1 MRDFRIKNQEPR
13 TILSVQSLVFLVAAF
28 LLTACNNN
36 NKSTDQTQVE
46 VKKNVV
52 VNAPPFSSDSAY
64 AYTQAQV
71 DFGPRNM
78 NSKAHD
84 ACGKWL
90 IAKIKTLADT
100 VYVQNFDMPAFDG
113 NVLKCTNIIASF
125 NPKATTRILLT
136 SHWDSR
142 PWADQDKI
150 DRDKPIISACD
161 GASGCGTL
169 MEVARAMKSKPSSIG
184 VDIFFNDA
192 EDYGYTGTLSD
203 VVKVKA
209 PAGDNED
216 TYCIGAQYWSRNPH
230 VQGYKA
236 DFGVLL
242 DMAAGHGAV
251 FTRDGTSA
259 YNAGWVQD
267 LVWGNAQ
274 QIGFSNYFSNQN
286 TPALTDDHYY
296 INQLAKIPTIDII
309 AYDATSPSHL
319 FPVYWHTHN
328 DNMSVIDKN
337 TLDAVGK
344 TLLYTIYKYEA
355 EHKAQ

>member
-1 MRDFRIKNQEPR
+1 MYKFHIRAF
-13 TILSVQSLVFLVAAF
+13 AF
-28 LLTACNNN
+28 LAVILALASCNN
-36 NKSTDQTQVE
+36 KPTEQTVVE
-46 VKKNVV
+46 TKKDVV

-64 AYTQAQV
+64 SYTQTQV

-78 NSKAHD
+78 NSNGHD

-90 IAKIKTLADT
+90 IAKVKTLADT
-100 VYVQNFDMPAFDG
+100 VYVQNFDVTAFDG
-113 NVLKCTNIIASF
+113 KVLKCTNIIASF

-142 PWADQDKI
+142 PWADQDKV
-150 DRDKPIISACD
+150 DRDKPILSASD
-161 GASGCGTL
+161 GASGVGTL

-184 VDIFFNDA
+184 IDIFFNDA
-192 EDYGYTGTLSD
+192 EDYGYTSTLANL
-203 VVKVKA
+203 VKKK
-209 PAGDNED
+209 PEGDTED
-216 TYCIGAQYWSRNPH
+216 TYCLGAQYWCKKPH
-230 VQGYKA
+230 VPGYKA

-259 YNAGWVQD
+259 FNAGWVQD
-267 LVWGNAQ
+267 LIWGNAQ
-274 QIGFSNYFSNQN
+274 QIGFNNYFSNQN

-296 INQLAKIPTIDII
+296 INLLTKIPTIDII
-309 AYDATSPSHL
+309 AYDGQSSSHL
-319 FPVYWHTHN
+319 FPEYWHTHN

-344 TLLYTIYKYEA
+344 TLLYTIYKYDA
-355 EHKAQ
+355 EHKNQ

>member
-1 MRDFRIKNQEPR
+1 MYKFHIRAF
-13 TILSVQSLVFLVAAF
+13 AF
-28 LLTACNNN
+28 LAVILALASCNN
-36 NKSTDQTQVE
+36 KPTEQTVAE
-46 VKKNVV
+46 TKKDVV

-64 AYTQAQV
+64 AYTQTQV

-78 NSKAHD
+78 NSKGHD

-90 IAKIKTLADT
+90 IAKVKTLADT
-100 VYVQNFDMPAFDG
+100 VYVQNFDVTAFDG
-113 NVLKCTNIIASF
+113 KVLKCTNIIASF

-142 PWADQDKI
+142 PWADQDKV
-150 DRDKPIISACD
+150 DRDKPILSASD
-161 GASGCGTL
+161 GASGIGTL

-192 EDYGYTGTLSD
+192 EDYGYTSTLANL
-203 VVKVKA
+203 VKKK
-209 PAGDNED
+209 PEGDTED
-216 TYCIGAQYWSRNPH
+216 TYCLGAQYWCKKPH
-230 VQGYKA
+230 VPGYKA

-259 YNAGWVQD
+259 FNAGWVQD
-267 LVWGNAQ
+267 LIWGNAQ
-274 QIGFSNYFSNQN
+274 QIGFNNYFSNQN

-296 INQLAKIPTIDII
+296 INLLTKIPTIDII
-309 AYDATSPSHL
+309 AYDGQSSSHL
-319 FPVYWHTHN
+319 FPEYWHTHN

-344 TLLYTIYKYEA
+344 TLLYTIYKYDA
-355 EHKAQ
+355 EHKNQ

>member
-1 MRDFRIKNQEPR
+1 MYKTHFRVLAFFAA
-13 TILSVQSLVFLVAAF
+13 TLLLSS
-28 LLTACNNN
+28 CNNN
-36 NKSTDQTQVE
+36 NKQADQTPVE
-46 VKKNVV
+46 AKKTVV

-64 AYTQAQV
+64 AYTQTQV

-84 ACGKWL
+84 DCGKWL
-90 IAKIKTLADT
+90 IAKAKALADT
-100 VYVQNFDMPAFDG
+100 VYIQTFDQTAFDG
-113 NVLKCTNIIASF
+113 KVLKCTNIIASF

-136 SHWDSR
+136 SHWDCR
-142 PWADQDKI
+142 PWADMDKI
-150 DRDKPIISACD
+150 DRDKPIMSASD

-169 MEVARAMKSKPSSIG
+169 MEVARAMKSKPASIG

-203 VVKVKA
+203 LVKVKN
-209 PAGDNED
+209 PATDNED
-216 TYCIGAQYWSRNPH
+216 TYCIGAQYWCRNPH
-230 VQGYKA
+230 VAGYKA
-236 DFGVLL
+236 DFGILL

-267 LVWGNAQ
+267 MVWTNAQ
-274 QIGFSNYFSNQN
+274 QIGYSNYFSNQN
-286 TPALTDDHYY
+286 TPALTDDHFY

>member
-1 MRDFRIKNQEPR
+1 M
-13 TILSVQSLVFLVAAF
+13 
-28 LLTACNNN
+28 
-36 NKSTDQTQVE
+36 
-46 VKKNVV
+46 
-52 VNAPPFSSDSAY
+52 
-64 AYTQAQV
+64 
-71 DFGPRNM
+71 
-78 NSKAHD
+78 
-84 ACGKWL
+84 
-90 IAKIKTLADT
+90 
-100 VYVQNFDMPAFDG
+100 
-113 NVLKCTNIIASF
+113 
-125 NPKATTRILLT
+125 
-136 SHWDSR
+136 
-142 PWADQDKI
+142 DKI
-150 DRDKPIISACD
+150 DRDKPIMSASD

-169 MEVARAMKSKPSSIG
+169 MEVARAMKSKPASIG

-203 VVKVKA
+203 LVKVKN
-209 PAGDNED
+209 PATDNED
-216 TYCIGAQYWSRNPH
+216 TYCIGAQYWCRNPH
-230 VQGYKA
+230 VAGYKA
-236 DFGVLL
+236 DFGILL

-267 LVWGNAQ
+267 MVWTNAQ
-274 QIGFSNYFSNQN
+274 QIGYSNYFSNQN
-286 TPALTDDHYY
+286 TPALTDDHFY

>member
-1 MRDFRIKNQEPR
+1 MRDLRMKSQEPR
-13 TILSVQSLVFLVAAF
+13 TIFNAPVWIILVVI
-28 LLTACNNN
+28 LLLASCNNN
-36 NKSTDQTQVE
+36 NKSAEQTPVE
-46 VKKNVV
+46 TKKNVA

-64 AYTQAQV
+64 AYTQTQV

-100 VYVQNFDMPAFDG
+100 VYVQNFDVPAFDG

-142 PWADQDKI
+142 PWADQDNI
-150 DRDKPIISACD
+150 DRNKPILSASD
-161 GASGCGTL
+161 GASGIGTL

-203 VVKVKA
+203 IVQVKSTG
-209 PAGDNED
+209 GDNED
-216 TYCIGAQYWSRNPH
+216 TYCLGAQYWCRNPH
-230 VQGYKA
+230 VAGYKA
-236 DFGVLL
+236 DFGILL

-251 FTRDGTSA
+251 FTRDGTSS

-267 LVWGNAQ
+267 MVWSNAQ

-286 TPALTDDHYY
+286 TPALTDDHFY

-344 TLLYTIYKYEA
+344 TLLYTIYKYDA

>member
-1 MRDFRIKNQEPR
+1 MHKIHFRVFAFFVT
-13 TILSVQSLVFLVAAF
+13 TIF
-28 LLTACNNN
+28 LTACNNN
-36 NKSTDQTQVE
+36 NKQAAQTAVE
-46 VKKNVV
+46 AKKEVV
-52 VNAPPFSSDSAY
+52 VNAPSFSSDSAY
-64 AYTQAQV
+64 SYTQTQC

-100 VYVQNFDMPAFDG
+100 VYVQNFDVTAFDG
-113 NVLKCTNIIASF
+113 KVLKCSNIIAVF
-125 NPKATTRILLT
+125 NPKATNRILLT

-142 PWADQDKI
+142 PWADQDKV
-150 DRDKPIISACD
+150 DRDKPIISASD

-169 MEVARAMKSKPSSIG
+169 MEIARAIKSKPSSIG

-203 VVKVKA
+203 IVKKKSD
-209 PAGDNED
+209 GDYED
-216 TYCIGAQYWSRNPH
+216 TYCLGAQYWSKTPH
-230 VQGYKA
+230 VPGYKA

-259 YNAGWVQD
+259 FNAGWVQD
-267 LVWGNAQ
+267 LIWGNAQ
-274 QIGFSNYFSNQN
+274 QIGFSNFFSNQN

-296 INQLAKIPTIDII
+296 INQIAKIPTVDII
-309 AYDATSPSHL
+309 AYDGQSSSHL
-319 FPVYWHTHN
+319 FPEYWHTHN

-344 TLLYTIYKYEA
+344 TLLYTIYKYDA
-355 EHKAQ
+355 EHRGQ

>member
-1 MRDFRIKNQEPR
+1 MHKIHFRVFAFFVT
-13 TILSVQSLVFLVAAF
+13 TIF
-28 LLTACNNN
+28 LTACNNN
-36 NKSTDQTQVE
+36 NKQAAQTAVE
-46 VKKNVV
+46 AKKEVV
-52 VNAPPFSSDSAY
+52 VNAPSFSSDSAY
-64 AYTQAQV
+64 SYTQTQC

-100 VYVQNFDMPAFDG
+100 VYVQNFDVTAFDG
-113 NVLKCTNIIASF
+113 KVLKCSNIIAVF
-125 NPKATTRILLT
+125 NPKATNRILLT

-142 PWADQDKI
+142 PWADQDKV
-150 DRDKPIISACD
+150 DRDKPIISASD

-169 MEVARAMKSKPSSIG
+169 MEIARAIKSKPSSIG

-203 VVKVKA
+203 IVKKKSD
-209 PAGDNED
+209 GDYED
-216 TYCIGAQYWSRNPH
+216 TYCLGAQYWSKTPH
-230 VQGYKA
+230 VPGYKA

-259 YNAGWVQD
+259 FNAGWVQD
-267 LVWGNAQ
+267 LIWGNAQ
-274 QIGFSNYFSNQN
+274 QIGFSNFFSNQN

-296 INQLAKIPTIDII
+296 INQIAKIPTVDII
-309 AYDATSPSHL
+309 AYDGQSSSHL
-319 FPVYWHTHN
+319 FPEYWHTHN

-344 TLLYTIYKYEA
+344 TLLYTIYKYDG

>member
-1 MRDFRIKNQEPR
+1 MAEFRNKSLEMRLN
-13 TILSVQSLVFLVAAF
+13 TIFSLAVVAGIVLLSS
-28 LLTACNNN
+28 CNNPT
-36 NKSTDQTQVE
+36 KPVEQTPVA
-46 VKKNVV
+46 KKEVV
-52 VNAPPFSSDSAY
+52 VSPPSYNSDSAY
-64 AYTQAQV
+64 SYTQTQV

-78 NSKAHD
+78 NSKGHD
-84 ACGKWL
+84 DCGKWL

-100 VYVQNFDMPAFDG
+100 VYVQTFDVTAFDG
-113 NVLKCTNIIASF
+113 KVLKCTNIIASF

-142 PWADQDKI
+142 PWADQDKV
-150 DRDKPIISACD
+150 DRNKPILSASD

-203 VVKVKA
+203 LVTIKNPSA
-209 PAGDNED
+209 DNED
-216 TYCIGAQYWSRNPH
+216 TYCLGAQYWSRNPH
-230 VQGYKA
+230 VPGYKA
-236 DFGVLL
+236 DFGILL
-242 DMAAGHGAV
+242 DMAAGHGAF

-259 YNAGWVQD
+259 YMAGWVQD
-267 LVWGNAQ
+267 LVWSNAQ
-274 QIGFSNYFSNQN
+274 QIGLANYFSNQN
-286 TPALTDDHYY
+286 TPSLTDDHYY
-296 INQLAKIPTIDII
+296 LNKIAGIPTIDII
-309 AYDATSPSHL
+309 AYDAASSSHL
-319 FPVYWHTHN
+319 FPSYWHTHN

>member
-1 MRDFRIKNQEPR
+1 MLEPGYKKF
-13 TILSVQSLVFLVAAF
+13 SVT
-28 LLTACNNN
+28 LLGATLLLIACNTH
-36 NKSTDQTQVE
+36 KSTDQTE
-46 VKKNVV
+46 ATGTKKEVV
-52 VNAPPFSSDSAY
+52 VNAPSFSSDSAY
-64 AYTQAQV
+64 SYTQTQC
-71 DFGPRNM
+71 DFGPRAM

-84 ACGKWL
+84 ECGKWL
-90 IAKIKTLADT
+90 IAKAKTLADT
-100 VYVQNFDMPAFDG
+100 VYVQNFDITAFDG
-113 NVLKCTNIIASF
+113 KVLKCTNIIASF

-142 PWADQDKI
+142 PWADQDKV
-150 DRDKPIISACD
+150 DRDKPIISASD

-192 EDYGYTGTLSD
+192 EDYGYTGTLAGLVTKKSD
-203 VVKVKA
+203 
-209 PAGDNED
+209 GDAED
-216 TYCIGAQYWSRNPH
+216 TYCLGAQYWSKTPH
-230 VQGYKA
+230 VEGYRA

-251 FTRDGTSA
+251 FTRDGTSTF
-259 YNAGWVQD
+259 NAGWVQD
-267 LVWGNAQ
+267 LIWSNGQ

-296 INQLAKIPTIDII
+296 INLIAHIPTVDII
-309 AYDATSPSHL
+309 AYDGQSSSHL
-319 FPVYWHTHN
+319 FPEYWHTHN

-344 TLLYTIYKYEA
+344 TLLYTIYKYDA